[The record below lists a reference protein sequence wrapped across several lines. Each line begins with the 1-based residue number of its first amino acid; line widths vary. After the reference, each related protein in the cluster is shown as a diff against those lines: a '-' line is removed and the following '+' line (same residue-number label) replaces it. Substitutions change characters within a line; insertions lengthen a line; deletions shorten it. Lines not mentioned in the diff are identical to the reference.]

1 MLTHIAKTDLFA
13 ARTVLNPKA
22 LCIFLSLLYSYPKAT
37 EKGTEN
43 KQVNK
48 ILLCLSGQTGQTHTW
63 IYFYLNPFFLSH
75 RAPEAESQEFPQ
87 PHLQAAFHRF
97 KSVLPKHF
105 TPHSLL
111 TTTLLLHWQL
121 ARVNPAEKKYHS
133 GRKMVVSSIR
143 FLIQVSKRTSALVH
157 NRRQQLWLQI

>member
-13 ARTVLNPKA
+13 ARTVLNLKA

-75 RAPEAESQEFPQ
+75 RAPEAESQSFPSHTYRQ
-87 PHLQAAFHRF
+87 
-97 KSVLPKHF
+97 HF
-105 TPHSLL
+105 TAL
-111 TTTLLLHWQL
+111 
-121 ARVNPAEKKYHS
+121 NPCFRNTSRHIPCS
-133 GRKMVVSSIR
+133 QPLSSCTGNLQE
-143 FLIQVSKRTSALVH
+143 LIQLKKNIILEEKWLSAASDS
-157 NRRQQLWLQI
+157 